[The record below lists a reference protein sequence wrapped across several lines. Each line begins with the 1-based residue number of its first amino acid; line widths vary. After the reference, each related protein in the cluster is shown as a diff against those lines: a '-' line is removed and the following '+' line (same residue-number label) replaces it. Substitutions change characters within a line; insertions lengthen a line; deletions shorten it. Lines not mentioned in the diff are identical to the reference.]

1 MIQRNNPARPIAWII
16 VLIGIIGVLIALV
29 SGDTERV
36 ADFLVSQIL
45 IAGIVFII
53 VGVLLLLVLQ
63 PIEIPAP
70 TTKASGGSSAPS
82 TPPIKPTT
90 PQPAAKP
97 VSAAAPAAKAVDP
110 SRPAQPDDLTLI
122 EGIGPKSA
130 QALYDAG
137 VTTFAQVAQTSPEE
151 LHRIVKVEANVRI
164 FSEATRTWP
173 KQAQYIVRGDMDGL
187 KAFQQYLISGRDPIQ
202 YKDDE

>member
-1 MIQRNNPARPIAWII
+1 MTQRSNPARPIAWII

-53 VGVLLLLVLQ
+53 VGVLLLLLLQ
-63 PIEIPAP
+63 PIEIP
-70 TTKASGGSSAPS
+70 TTTTQPRGSSSAPS

-97 VSAAAPAAKAVDP
+97 AAAPAAKPIDP
-110 SRPAQPDDLTLI
+110 SRPAQPDDLTMI

-137 VTTFAQVAQTSPEE
+137 VTTFAQVSQMSPEE

-164 FSEATRTWP
+164 LNEATRTWP
-173 KQAQYIVRGDMDGL
+173 KQAQYIVRDDMEGL
-187 KAFQQYLISGRDPIQ
+187 KSFQQYLISGRDPIQ

>member
-1 MIQRNNPARPIAWII
+1 MTQRSNPARPIAWII

-53 VGVLLLLVLQ
+53 VGVLLLLLLQ
-63 PIEIPAP
+63 PIEVP
-70 TTKASGGSSAPS
+70 TTTTQPSGSSSAPS

-97 VSAAAPAAKAVDP
+97 AAAPAAKPIDP
-110 SRPAQPDDLTLI
+110 SRPAQPDDLTMI

-137 VTTFAQVAQTSPEE
+137 VTTFAQVSQMSPEE

-164 FSEATRTWP
+164 LSEATRTWP
-173 KQAQYIVRGDMDGL
+173 KQAQYIVRDDMEGL
-187 KAFQQYLISGRDPIQ
+187 KSFQQYLISGRDPIQ